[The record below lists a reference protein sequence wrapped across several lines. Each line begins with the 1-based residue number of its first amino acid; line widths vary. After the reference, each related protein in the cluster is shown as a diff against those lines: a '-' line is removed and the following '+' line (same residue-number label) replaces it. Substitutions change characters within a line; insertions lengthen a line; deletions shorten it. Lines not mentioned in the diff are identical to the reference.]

1 MTTNSDAAAW
11 QGLADHAIAQGKMTE
26 AQKVAGFASDLA
38 SQLRSEIEA
47 EQAGQPDRD
56 AAFRALGEHAVA
68 SGKMTRAQL
77 EAGLADD
84 LESEVAGLAPRD
96 ERGRF
101 AGTRPEKTESSDLR
115 AARAMLDGLVKA
127 GRLTQAEHDQHL
139 ARAQNELETG
149 KEGAPLESAKP
160 ADPLGKLD
168 VDPAIDRP
176 SDPSGYKFP
185 QAKSESLDV
194 PTMQAIS
201 QLAWQA
207 RLNQPTASEVF
218 NIADEYSAKTFSDAE
233 YQLLTQQTTAKV
245 NAKYGAETPAKL
257 DQARR
262 FVTAVMKENPALL
275 PLIGTGLGSDYRFV
289 VRMIEHASM
298 LYGAPQK

>member
-1 MTTNSDAAAW
+1 MSD
-11 QGLADHAIAQGKMTE
+11 
-26 AQKVAGFASDLA
+26 
-38 SQLRSEIEA
+38 
-47 EQAGQPDRD
+47 D
-56 AAFRALGEHAVA
+56 APAFRALGEHAV
-68 SGKMTRAQL
+68 SLGKMTPAQL
-77 EAGLADD
+77 EAGLASD
-84 LESEVAGLAPRD
+84 LQSELASDLDAEQAGQSTRD

-101 AGTRPEKTESSDLR
+101 AGKTAAESRDMQ
-115 AARAMLDGLVKA
+115 AARAMADGLLKA
-127 GRLTQAEHDQHL
+127 GRLTEAEHEQIL

-149 KEGAPLESAKP
+149 KEGAPFESAKP

-194 PTMQAIS
+194 PTMQAI
-201 QLAWQA
+201 QKLAWQA

-245 NAKYGAETPAKL
+245 HAKYGAETPAKL
-257 DQARR
+257 EQARR